1 MAQRAILRSGA
12 LELDPERRELRIAG
26 QPRPLPAR
34 AFEILLLLAEADSQ
48 LVSKDEV
55 VARVWRGVAVGDN
68 VLQVHV
74 AAIRKAL
81 GPERGRVETN
91 YGRGYRLLGTWVTM
105 GEAGAAPPVQEA
117 PNRPRSNLPPPGLP
131 LIAREAEL
139 ERPLRLLAVHR
150 QVTLTGTGGIGK
162 TRLGLEV
169 ARRLLPEFPEGV
181 WFVELASL
189 ADAGLVPQAVA
200 EALGQHLSG
209 REITA
214 EEVAAMLGEGR
225 QLLLLDNCEHLLDAA
240 AALAEILLRRCPG
253 LRILATSRE
262 LLRIQHERAVRV
274 PPLDVPAAGIAEGLE
289 LGRHGAVRL
298 FLARMAAAD
307 AAAADDLGP
316 VAQICRCLDGIPLA
330 IEFAA
335 ARAAMLGPREVA
347 ARLERRLDLQ
357 GAGHRTAE
365 PRHATLQ
372 ATLDWSHE
380 LLDGVERKLFRRL
393 AVFAGG
399 FVLDAARFVA
409 GDAALD
415 EAEVDDAVAGLV
427 MKSLLNF
434 STTPAP
440 RWHFLE
446 TTRAF
451 ALRKLAEAGEA
462 DAVADRHA
470 TWLGRRMR
478 RLWHAGAPAPEHVAE
493 SACEIDNVRAAI
505 DWLFQ
510 AGGDA
515 AEGAALT
522 ANFVPAWLQLGLV
535 YECHRR
541 VERALA
547 ALAEAA
553 IHNPGLRI
561 RLLATL
567 MMTLQRVSAPG
578 MRSDQVLAELTA
590 LTAGEAEPEARLFG
604 LWAMWYCHAN
614 ADQHRAALANA
625 QAFAA
630 LAAHSAALVHQVAA
644 QNMLGYASHHLGH
657 HQMAMHHLAEARRL
671 AAQAPCGRPLLWMNY
686 EQRIYTGAT
695 LAAAQ
700 WQTGQLDEAL
710 NTARTTLEA
719 AATSGADIAICIATF
734 VATAPISLAA
744 GDVSA
749 AQAALGLARDVL
761 TARRMTFALTIVD
774 CFHGAVLAA
783 AGNPKDG
790 AAMLEA
796 TLRTLRQLRRTTY
809 FAYFLSHQA
818 AALLA
823 CGDHAGAEE
832 LLIEAIQHAK
842 ANGETWM
849 LPELMRLQGECLLAS
864 ARPDLIAMAEMHL
877 LAALDL
883 AHRHGAAFW
892 ALRAARSLVKLPG
905 HAAHGALALLAA
917 ACDDIRGGAG
927 WPDMESARRLLGDG
941 GAAIGNI

>member
-1 MAQRAILRSGA
+1 M
-12 LELDPERRELRIAG
+12 
-26 QPRPLPAR
+26 PAR
-34 AFEILLLLAEADSQ
+34 AFEILLLLAQADGR
-48 LVSKDEV
+48 LVSKDEI
-55 VARVWRGVAVGDN
+55 VARIWRGVAVDDN

-74 AAIRKAL
+74 AAVRKAL
-81 GPERGRVETN
+81 GPERGRVETS
-91 YGRGYRLLGTWVTM
+91 YGRGYRLLGSWVA
-105 GEAGAAPPVQEA
+105 AGRDGTAPPVQEA
-117 PNRPRSNLPPPGLP
+117 PDRPTSNLPSTGLP
-131 LIAREAEL
+131 LIARETEL
-139 ERPLRLLAVHR
+139 ERLLRLLAVHR

-162 TRLGLEV
+162 TRLGIEA
-169 ARRLLPEFPEGV
+169 ARRLLVKFPEGI
-181 WFVELASL
+181 WFVELAPL
-189 ADAGLVPQAVA
+189 TDAGLVPQAVA
-200 EALGQHLSG
+200 KALGQPLSG

-214 EEVAAMLGEGR
+214 EEVAAMMGEGR

-240 AALAEILLRRCPG
+240 AAPAEILLRRCPG

-262 LLRIQHERAVRV
+262 LLRTQHEHAIRV
-274 PPLDVPAAGIAEGLE
+274 PPLDVPAAGIVEGVE
-289 LGRHGAVRL
+289 LSRHGAVRL

-307 AAAADDLGP
+307 TAAPVDDLGP

-347 ARLERRLDLQ
+347 ARLERRLDLS
-357 GAGHRTAE
+357 GAGQRAAE

-372 ATLDWSHE
+372 ATLNWSHE
-380 LLDGVERKLFRRL
+380 LLSGTERKLFRRL

-409 GDAALD
+409 GDSALD
-415 EAEVDDAVAGLV
+415 EAEMDDAVAGLV

-434 STTPAP
+434 SAAPAP

-451 ALRKLAEAGEA
+451 ALQKLTEAGEA
-462 DAVADRHA
+462 DAIADRHA

-478 RLWHAGAPAPEHVAE
+478 RLWHADVPEPEDVAE
-493 SACEIDNVRAAI
+493 GARELDNVRAAI

-510 AGGDA
+510 ASADA
-515 AEGAALT
+515 VVGAALV
-522 ANFVPAWLQLGLV
+522 ADFVPAWLQLGLV
-535 YECHRR
+535 YECHQR

-547 ALAEAA
+547 ALVEAA

-590 LTAGEAEPEARLFG
+590 LSAEEVEPEARLLG
-604 LWAMWYCHAN
+604 LWAMWYYQVN

-630 LAAHSAALVHQVAA
+630 LAAHSAALEHRVVA

-657 HQMAMHHLAEARRL
+657 HRVAMRYLTEARYL
-671 AAQAPCGRPLLWMNY
+671 AAQAPCGLPLLWMNC
-686 EQRIYTGAT
+686 EQRVYTGAT

-700 WQTGQLDEAL
+700 WQIGHLDEAL
-710 NTARTTLEA
+710 TTARATLGA
-719 AATSGADIAICIATF
+719 AAASGADISVCIATF
-734 VATAPISLAA
+734 VAVAPISLAA
-744 GDVSA
+744 GDVA
-749 AQAALGLARDVL
+749 ATEAALGLARDVL
-761 TARRMTFALTIVD
+761 TARRMTFALSIVD
-774 CFHGAVLAA
+774 CFQGAALAA
-783 AGNPKDG
+783 AGNPKNG

-818 AALLA
+818 TALLA

-842 ANGETWM
+842 VNGEAWI
-849 LPELMRLQGECLLAS
+849 LLELMRLQGECLLAS
-864 ARPDLIAMAEMHL
+864 ARPDLIAVAEMHL

-892 ALRAARSLVKLPG
+892 ALRAARSLVKLSR
-905 HAAHGALALLAA
+905 HEAHGALSFLAA
-917 ACDDIRGGAG
+917 ACDDIRGGAS
-927 WPDMESARRLLGDG
+927 WPDIKSARILLSNGSP
-941 GAAIGNI
+941 ATGNI